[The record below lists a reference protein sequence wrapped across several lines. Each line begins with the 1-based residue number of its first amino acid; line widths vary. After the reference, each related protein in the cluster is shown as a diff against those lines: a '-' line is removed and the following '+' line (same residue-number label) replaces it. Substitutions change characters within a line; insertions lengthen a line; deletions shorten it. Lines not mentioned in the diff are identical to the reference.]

1 MTQEK
6 IQEKLERLIKD
17 LQEKEKEE
25 RESAETYRKFYDCYK
40 KEGIEDHDFKR
51 YEERETAHAD
61 GILFA
66 RRKLENLLED
76 MQRTEE
82 SFPFANSGICLQI

>member
-1 MTQEK
+1 MKNQ
-6 IQEKLERLIKD
+6 IERLIKD

-25 RESAETYRKFYDCYK
+25 RESADIYRKIYDGYK

-66 RRKLENLLED
+66 RRKLENILED
-76 MQRTEE
+76 LQRTEE
-82 SFPFANSGICLQI
+82 EDLNSLQIIY